1 MSFQS
6 NEPVKAI
13 LDQLAALQ
21 KQHINVEFDD
31 IDEDDQLK
39 IKMLQRELNKF
50 NPKLMKIEGN
60 ANKQIRAFTLE
71 KLSGFMSMSELSRK
85 FLQTGEK

>member
-6 NEPVKAI
+6 NEPVKTI

-21 KQHINVEFDD
+21 KQYINVEFDD

-60 ANKQIRAFTLE
+60 ANK
-71 KLSGFMSMSELSRK
+71 
-85 FLQTGEK
+85 